1 MPELYPSIPTQK
13 LEYWFVPG
21 HVPWIVG
28 TTQDPFASLTD
39 PAEPVTA
46 NPLQLV
52 LLTLAS
58 WIRGATMIEGAGSA
72 AAKLRV
78 ERKMMAD
85 AARVVVRTCR
95 IDNFSR
101 AFSAKMESR

>member
-1 MPELYPSIPTQK
+1 M
-13 LEYWFVPG
+13 PG

-39 PAEPVTA
+39 PVEPVTA

-72 AAKLRV
+72 AAKLRI

-85 AARVVVRTCR
+85 AARVVVTRCR
-95 IDNFSR
+95 IANFLKR
-101 AFSAKMESR
+101 FLRERNQDKPCGIRLC